1 MSDVSSVMRLK
12 DDSVVTIQNDTDF
25 QYLIRKY
32 LGDDA
37 ADWYRGRFSPY
48 DEFYETWK
56 DVIPEAIRSSSDYKV
71 YRDIE
76 ETMDTMDDEH
86 KYALIADAFELPGW
100 DQY

>member
-1 MSDVSSVMRLK
+1 MSDVSSVLRLK

-25 QYLIRKY
+25 QYLLRKY

-37 ADWYRGRFSPY
+37 ADWYRERFSPY
-48 DEFYETWK
+48 DEFYETYK
-56 DVIPEAIRSSSDYKV
+56 DVIPEAIRSSSDYKI

-76 ETMDTMDDEH
+76 ETMDNMDDEH

>member
-37 ADWYRGRFSPY
+37 ADWYRGRFDPY

-56 DVIPEAIRSSSDYKV
+56 DLIPEAIRSRNDYKI

-76 ETMDTMDDEH
+76 ETMDNMDDEH
-86 KYALIADAFELPGW
+86 KHALIADAFELPGW

>member
-1 MSDVSSVMRLK
+1 MSDVSSVLRLK

-25 QYLIRKY
+25 QYLLRKY

-37 ADWYRGRFSPY
+37 ADWYRERFSPY

-56 DVIPEAIRSSSDYKV
+56 GVIPEAIRSSSDYKI

-76 ETMDTMDDEH
+76 ETMDNMDDEH

>member
-12 DDSVVTIQNDTDF
+12 DDSMVTIQNDTDF

-37 ADWYRGRFSPY
+37 ADWYRGRFDPY

-56 DVIPEAIRSSSDYKV
+56 DLIPEAIRSRNDYKI

-76 ETMDTMDDEH
+76 ETMDNMDDEH